1 MNLEGSYVFES
12 ERTKDTHCMSV
23 SLKIDMIW
31 YGITLSLK
39 KYNKN
44 MENLKKIDLKNLTL
58 TQPVSE

>member
-1 MNLEGSYVFES
+1 
-12 ERTKDTHCMSV
+12 MSV

-31 YGITLSLK
+31 YGITLSVK

-44 MENLKKIDLKNLTL
+44 MENLTKINLKNLTL

>member
-1 MNLEGSYVFES
+1 
-12 ERTKDTHCMSV
+12 MSV

-44 MENLKKIDLKNLTL
+44 MKNLKKFDLKNLTL